1 MGYRALQEATQTRL
15 PRFENWVDLQ
25 DKNRR
30 PLIDG
35 VRARSRPGWCG
46 RPIAKGG

>member
-15 PRFENWVDLQ
+15 P
-25 DKNRR
+25 
-30 PLIDG
+30 G

>member
-25 DKNRR
+25 DKSRR

-46 RPIAKGG
+46 RPTAKGG